1 MWCEGLKAQEEAGD
15 AETLTPLPGSPRLEG
30 GAVPTTCQ
38 VRQSKSSSGAIR
50 QLRGQE
56 S

>member
-1 MWCEGLKAQEEAGD
+1 M
-15 AETLTPLPGSPRLEG
+15 TLTPLPPVPLRLEE

-38 VRQSKSSSGAIR
+38 VRQSKSLGSGAHASW
-50 QLRGQE
+50 RGQE